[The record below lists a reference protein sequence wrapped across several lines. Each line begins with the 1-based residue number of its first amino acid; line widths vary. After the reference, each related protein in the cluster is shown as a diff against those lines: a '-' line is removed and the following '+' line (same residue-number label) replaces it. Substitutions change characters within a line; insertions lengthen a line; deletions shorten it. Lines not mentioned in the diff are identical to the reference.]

1 MTLNL
6 LPILEIPQLF
16 GIEIINTV
24 DFFELVVRFVM
35 NFIIVFILSYS
46 FYYHATKRREY
57 LFSYLLISAVVFMM
71 CFLLEN
77 VKLQIGFALGL
88 FAIFGIIRY
97 RTNPIPI
104 KEMTYL
110 FLIIGISVI
119 NSLANKKVSY
129 AELILTNFLLIAI
142 VWYLERVWMINSE
155 GHKTIIYE
163 KINLITPDKRAE
175 LIQDLKERTGLEIS
189 RIEIGRIDFLRDTA
203 RIRVFFYNPENLSN
217 SLSDDLDTGISDDD
231 D

>member
-1 MTLNL
+1 MTTNL
-6 LPILEIPQLF
+6 LPLLDTPELF
-16 GIEIINTV
+16 GIELINTV
-24 DFFELVVRFVM
+24 DFFELVVRFGM
-35 NFIIVFILSYS
+35 NFGIVFFLSYT

-57 LFSYLLISAVVFMM
+57 LFAYLLISAVVFLM

-129 AELILTNFLLIAI
+129 AELILTNLLLIGI

-163 KINLITPDKRAE
+163 KIHLITPDKRTE
-175 LIQDLKERTGLEIS
+175 LIQDLKARTGLEIS
-189 RIEIGRIDFLRDTA
+189 RVEIGRVDFLRDTA
-203 RIRVFFYNPENLSN
+203 RLRVFYYNPENLSN
-217 SLSDDLDTGISDDD
+217 SLADDLDTGMSDDD